1 MRGNDA
7 SRRSWKAARKKKSL
21 EKRESGGREGG
32 NFKVFSVVILNLGTR
47 ISLD

>member
-7 SRRSWKAARKKKSL
+7 SRSWKAARKKSL

-32 NFKVFSVVILNLGTR
+32 NFKVFSMVILNLGTR

>member
-1 MRGNDA
+1 MPAGEA
-7 SRRSWKAARKKKSL
+7 GKLLEKEKSL

-32 NFKVFSVVILNLGTR
+32 NFKVFSMVILNLGTR

>member
-1 MRGNDA
+1 MPAGEA
-7 SRRSWKAARKKKSL
+7 GKLLEKKSL

-32 NFKVFSVVILNLGTR
+32 NFKVFSMVILNLGTR